1 MSEGAAVLGVADG
14 GPGVDPDAL
23 PFLFD
28 SFYQAPERA
37 HAGGAGV
44 GLSVTRWVVE
54 QHGGAVS
61 ARNVEGRGLL
71 IELRLPI
78 AA

>member
-1 MSEGAAVLGVADG
+1 VADG
-14 GPGVDPDAL
+14 GPGVDPEAL

-28 SFYQAPERA
+28 SFYQAPGHES
-37 HAGGAGV
+37 GGAGV

-61 ARNVEGRGLL
+61 ARNVEGQGLL
-71 IELRLPI
+71 IELRLPT